1 MGHDGGR
8 SLAQNEAVVQ
18 GILSRRFLATGTTQR
33 GGRRRP
39 PSPLQVDRRGCYSR
53 VLRHIWRAKQGRQ
66 PPAVF
71 TEPKTWLEK
80 RRYGAATS
88 ELEVGNDGREK
99 WRRGRSSGSFIGASV
114 QAHYEQLPE
123 SFLQW
128 NQRSNWSLVRI
139 LGNRYK
145 IEFRFV
151 VLTNSVGGALD
162 IGWTQSLGWHDT
174 REQARSGATTPTQT
188 GSSSAEAGVNLPGLA
203 LGQAAHGSAYGP
215 LPGCQSMTI
224 LSCHRSPKICH
235 KKASNIFR

>member
-1 MGHDGGR
+1 MNYFLTKSSGTIGVVHRVHMAGSWVHDIGIHSRSFNPRWRKVLGSVGRLHTCQAGSMGHDGGR
-8 SLAQNEAVVQ
+8 SLAQNEVVVQ

-123 SFLQW
+123 SFL
-128 NQRSNWSLVRI
+128 
-139 LGNRYK
+139 
-145 IEFRFV
+145 
-151 VLTNSVGGALD
+151 
-162 IGWTQSLGWHDT
+162 
-174 REQARSGATTPTQT
+174 
-188 GSSSAEAGVNLPGLA
+188 
-203 LGQAAHGSAYGP
+203 
-215 LPGCQSMTI
+215 
-224 LSCHRSPKICH
+224 
-235 KKASNIFR
+235 